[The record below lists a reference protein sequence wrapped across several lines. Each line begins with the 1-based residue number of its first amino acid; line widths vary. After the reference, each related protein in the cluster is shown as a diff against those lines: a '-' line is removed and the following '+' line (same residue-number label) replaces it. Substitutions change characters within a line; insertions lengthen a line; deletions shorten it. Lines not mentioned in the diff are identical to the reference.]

1 MGNSQVPYF
10 AYEDPQGRVVQVTL
24 VAWEKKAEVLKKL
37 EADGYYVPGAPL
49 VDHPDL
55 PATPSH
61 RWRIQNGVVVDDP
74 TVPDPPK
81 TPRQAGLEDLRSATT
96 IAQVKA
102 ALLKAL
108 A

>member
-10 AYEDPQGRVVQVTL
+10 AYEDPDGRVVQVTL
-24 VAWEKKAEVLKKL
+24 VAWEKKAEVLKTL
-37 EADGYYVPGAPL
+37 EDAGRYLPGAPL
-49 VDHPDL
+49 VDHPVL

-61 RWRIQNGVVVDDP
+61 RWKIQNGRVVDDP

-81 TPRQAGLEDLRSATT
+81 SPRETGLDDLKAATT

-108 A
+108 G

>member
-24 VAWEKKAEVLKKL
+24 VAWGYKAKVLEQL
-37 EADGYYVPGAPL
+37 ALAGRYVPGAPL
-49 VDHPDL
+49 VDHPTL
-55 PATPSH
+55 PDTPSH
-61 RWRIQNGVVVDDP
+61 RWKILNGQVVDDP

-81 TPRQAGLEDLRSATT
+81 SPRETGLDDLKFATT

-108 A
+108 G

>member
-10 AYEDPQGRVVQVTL
+10 AYEDPLGRVVQVTL
-24 VAWEKKAEVLKKL
+24 VDWNRKAEVLAKL
-37 EADGYYVPGAPL
+37 AAAGLYLPGAPV

-55 PATPSH
+55 PSTPSH
-61 RWRIQNGVVVDDP
+61 RWRIRNGQVVDDP

-81 TPRQAGLEDLRSATT
+81 NRRAQGLEDLAAATT

-102 ALLKAL
+102 ALARVLG
-108 A
+108 